1 VEAQGGQ
8 LMSILNRYIAVAWL
22 RLLALCLGSFVAV
35 YLVLDMM
42 DKIPRFIRAGGA
54 VRDMFMFFIF
64 KLPEMI
70 GQTASFSILMA
81 TLLTLGLLSR
91 NSEIIAM
98 RSCGVSLFKI
108 SLPMLVLGLLA
119 SLLLLVNTELIV
131 PKSYENMERI
141 ERVAIK
147 KQGVNA
153 VFKRNNIW
161 FRSDSMI
168 IQAHMFE
175 PKEKMLKGVTV
186 WTLDAAMNP
195 LRRID
200 ADSAEFNNERWVL
213 KKAVVKDFSK
223 GSNFIMQP
231 VAVMDIPLKLRIDD
245 LKVLDNNADNL
256 SYNKLK
262 EYADNLRSGGYQA
275 FRYLTMM
282 HAKLSSPFAAFVM
295 VVLGIPFALK
305 NSRSGGIALGVGA
318 SIGIGFAYFVVNA
331 VLLSYGRS
339 GVLPPVV
346 AAWGANLIFVLGGVW
361 LSMTVKN

>member
-1 VEAQGGQ
+1 
-8 LMSILNRYIAVAWL
+8 MSILSRYIAVTWL
-22 RLLALCLGSFVAV
+22 RLLALCLGSFVSV

-54 VRDMFMFFIF
+54 PGDMLAFFVF
-64 KLPEMI
+64 KLPEMV

-91 NSEIIAM
+91 SSEITAM
-98 RSCGVSLFKI
+98 RSCGVSLFAI
-108 SLPMLVLGLLA
+108 SLPMLVLGLVA

-131 PKSYENMERI
+131 PKSYEQMERI

-168 IQAHMFE
+168 LQAQMFD
-175 PKEKMLKGVTV
+175 PKEKTLKGIIV
-186 WTLDAAMNP
+186 WTLDSAMNP
-195 LRRID
+195 ISRID
-200 ADSAEFNNERWVL
+200 AESAEFINNRWIL
-213 KKAVVKDFSK
+213 KTAVVKDFSR
-223 GSNFIMQP
+223 GQGFTAQS
-231 VAVMDIPLKLRIDD
+231 IPSMELALKLRIDD

-256 SYNKLK
+256 SYRKLK
-262 EYADNLRSGGYQA
+262 DYADNLRRGGYQA

-282 HAKLSSPFAAFVM
+282 HAKLSAPFAAFVM
-295 VVLGIPFALK
+295 VVLGIPFALRS
-305 NSRSGGIALGVGA
+305 SRSGGVALGIGA
-318 SIGIGFAYFVVNA
+318 SVGIGFAYFVVNA

-339 GVLPPVV
+339 GVLPPFV
-346 AAWGANLIFVLGGVW
+346 AAWGANLVFVLGGVW
-361 LSMTVKN
+361 MSMTAKN

>member
-1 VEAQGGQ
+1 
-8 LMSILNRYIAVAWL
+8 MSILNRYIAVAWL
-22 RLLALCLGSFVAV
+22 RLLALCLSSFVAV

-54 VRDMFMFFIF
+54 AGDMIVFFIF

-70 GQTASFSILMA
+70 GQTASFSILMT

-98 RSCGVSLFKI
+98 RSCGISLFRI
-108 SLPMLVLGLLA
+108 AMPMLVLGLLS

-141 ERVAIK
+141 EKISIR

-153 VFKRNNIW
+153 AFKLNNIW
-161 FRSDSMI
+161 FRSDAMI
-168 IQAHMFE
+168 IQAQMFE
-175 PKEKMLKGVTV
+175 PKEKKLKGVIV
-186 WTLDAAMNP
+186 WKLDASMNP
-195 LRRID
+195 LGRID
-200 ADSAEFNNERWVL
+200 AESAEFQNERWIL

-223 GSNFIMQP
+223 GQGF
-231 VAVMDIPLKLRIDD
+231 AVQTVPAMEIALKLRIDD

-256 SYNKLK
+256 SYRKLK

-275 FRYLTMM
+275 FRYMTMM
-282 HAKLSSPFAAFVM
+282 HAKLSAPFAAFVM
-295 VVLGIPFALK
+295 VVLGIPFALR
-305 NSRSGGIALGVGA
+305 NSRSGGIALGIGA
-318 SIGIGFAYFVVNA
+318 SVGIGFAYFVVNA

-339 GVLPPVV
+339 GVLPPFV